1 MDTGSANPDS
11 ARAFSRGRAAW
22 LVFPVAQWISARDGS
37 DLSQGSFRQEVV
49 DAKRCEWLGSI
60 IVAAPLSRWL
70 LTMLAL
76 TLAAVILL
84 FLFFGHCT
92 RRETVLGQLV
102 PSAGLL
108 NIAAP
113 GAGTIT
119 RLQVRDGQAVKA
131 GNALLTLSSEQ
142 DSAARGD
149 THALVGQQLE
159 IQRSR
164 LQVDLLNQKQL
175 SQQQAD
181 AFQARNALLHAQ
193 LGQIAG
199 QLAIQ
204 QQQVISN
211 QRMRAKIKP
220 LAVKGFV
227 SAVQIQQQEAAVLD
241 AQAQYKTLVRQQLEM
256 RQATRQQWAQL
267 PLDDASNRNDTEQQ
281 LASLTQSMAQ
291 NEMQRAVVL
300 RAPHDGTVSTVLLKE
315 GQMVGAGQPL
325 LSILPSGSSLQAQLL
340 VPSRAIGF
348 IEPGSRVVL
357 RYQAFPYQKFGQQY
371 GEVTDISRSA
381 LSPPDIAALMG
392 QQAQQREPLYRIQV
406 KLDRQ
411 QVLADGKQ
419 EPARPDMAL
428 EADILMERRRLIDC
442 GDANGLSKLGGRYGV
457 ELVRRARTASNSG

>member
-1 MDTGSANPDS
+1 
-11 ARAFSRGRAAW
+11 
-22 LVFPVAQWISARDGS
+22 
-37 DLSQGSFRQEVV
+37 LSQGLFRQEVI
-49 DAKRCEWLGSI
+49 DAQRGEWLGSI

-70 LTMLAL
+70 LTSLAL
-76 TLAAVILL
+76 TLAAAILL
-84 FLFFGHCT
+84 FLFFGHYT

-102 PSAGLL
+102 PSAGVL

-131 GNALLTLSSEQ
+131 GDALLTLSSEQ
-142 DSAARGD
+142 DSAALGD
-149 THALVGQQLE
+149 THALVGQQLD

-164 LQVDLLNQKQL
+164 LQADLLNQKQL

-181 AFQARNALLHAQ
+181 ALQAKTALLHAQ
-193 LGQIAG
+193 MGQIAG

-204 QQQVISN
+204 QRQVNSN
-211 QRMRAKIKP
+211 QQMLAKIKP
-220 LAVKGFV
+220 LAAKGFV
-227 SAVQIQQQEAAVLD
+227 SAVQIQQQETAVLD
-241 AQAQYKTLVRQQLEM
+241 AQAQYKTLVRQQLD
-256 RQATRQQWAQL
+256 TRQQLDATQQQLAQL
-267 PLDDASNRNDTEQQ
+267 PLDDSSKRNDTERQ

-300 RAPHDGTVSTVLLKE
+300 RAPHDGVVSTVLLKE

-371 GEVTDISRSA
+371 GRVTDISRSA

-392 QQAQQREPLYRIQV
+392 QQAQQQEPLYRIQV
-406 KLDRQ
+406 KLDSQ
-411 QVLADGKQ
+411 QISVYGKP
-419 EPARPDMAL
+419 ESVKPGMAL
-428 EADILMERRRLIDC
+428 EADILMERRRLIEWVFEPLYGMAHHLI
-442 GDANGLSKLGGRYGV
+442 GDTANG
-457 ELVRRARTASNSG
+457 

>member
-1 MDTGSANPDS
+1 
-11 ARAFSRGRAAW
+11 
-22 LVFPVAQWISARDGS
+22 
-37 DLSQGSFRQEVV
+37 LSQGLFRQEVI
-49 DAKRCEWLGSI
+49 DAQRGEWLGSI

-70 LTMLAL
+70 LTSLAL
-76 TLAAVILL
+76 TLAAAILL
-84 FLFFGHCT
+84 FLFFGHYT

-102 PSAGLL
+102 PSAGVL

-131 GNALLTLSSEQ
+131 GDALLTLSSEQ
-142 DSAARGD
+142 DSAALGD
-149 THALVGQQLE
+149 THALVGQQLD

-164 LQVDLLNQKQL
+164 LQADLLNQKQL

-181 AFQARNALLHAQ
+181 ALQAKTALLHAQ
-193 LGQIAG
+193 MGQIAG

-204 QQQVISN
+204 QRQVNSN
-211 QRMRAKIKP
+211 QQMLAKIKP
-220 LAVKGFV
+220 LAAKGFV
-227 SAVQIQQQEAAVLD
+227 SAVQIQQQETAVLD
-241 AQAQYKTLVRQQLEM
+241 AQAQYKTLVRQQLDM
-256 RQATRQQWAQL
+256 RQQLDATQQQLAQL
-267 PLDDASNRNDTEQQ
+267 PLDDSSKRNDTERQ

-300 RAPHDGTVSTVLLKE
+300 RAPHDGVVSTVLLKE

-371 GEVTDISRSA
+371 GRVTDISRSA

-392 QQAQQREPLYRIQV
+392 QQAQQQEPLYRIQV
-406 KLDRQ
+406 KLDSQ
-411 QVLADGKQ
+411 QISVYGKP
-419 EPARPDMAL
+419 ESVKPGMAL
-428 EADILMERRRLIDC
+428 EADILMERRRLIEWVFEPLYGMAHHLI
-442 GDANGLSKLGGRYGV
+442 GDTANG
-457 ELVRRARTASNSG
+457 